1 MVADERHNG
10 VTGIVKE
17 KFYVPHSQW
26 HVATGGSLIRGGFL
40 VVRTTGDPMAV
51 AGAGAQRDARARCR
65 TFRWRTS
72 VR

>member
-26 HVATGGSLIRGGFL
+26 HVATVGNLIRGGFL
-40 VVRTTGDPMAV
+40 VVRTTGDPMAL
-51 AGAGAQRDARARCR
+51 AGAVRDRRFARSIR
-65 TFRWRTS
+65 TFRSPTS

>member
-26 HVATGGSLIRGGFL
+26 HIATGGNLIRGGFL
-40 VVRTTGDPMAV
+40 VVRTTGDPMAL
-51 AGAGAQRDARARCR
+51 AGAGAQRRSARSIR
-65 TFRWRTS
+65 TFRSPTS
-72 VR
+72 GR